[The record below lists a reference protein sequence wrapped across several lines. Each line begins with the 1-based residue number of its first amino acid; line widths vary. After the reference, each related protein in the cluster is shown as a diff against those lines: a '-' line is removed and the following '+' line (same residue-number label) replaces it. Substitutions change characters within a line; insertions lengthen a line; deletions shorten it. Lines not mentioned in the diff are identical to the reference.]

1 MRYATIV
8 PLIGGMTLG
17 AEKSFGE
24 RPSYLMSYKPF
35 YSNDRHLLNHYDNEV
50 PYHVLDDGQ
59 KPSNSVEVVSTVCP
73 CAGLSQL
80 SAGFGDHNENN
91 KWMVTTTKYI
101 LEDLKPNVLY
111 GENAPGFAGKIG
123 QTVREQLRAIAAA
136 AGYTMSVYRTKSL
149 FHGIP
154 QIRERA
160 FYFFW
165 RGDKTP
171 IFNYYRRNRLSI
183 EDIIRSASGNTQ
195 REVIN
200 KKTPS
205 KDDPYYRYILE
216 VIHNGMSHK
225 EFCSKIEPMK
235 ARGNDVLSYIELMGH
250 SYTTVGEWMGENGY
264 DREVQKCEYRVK
276 KVAAGKNLMRRGT
289 VIPKDYIGAFVGH
302 YPTMLTHPDED
313 RYINYREAMTIMG
326 LPQNFELL
334 DQNKT
339 TNHICQNVPVQT
351 AADIAT
357 EVIASLNNEREWIDS
372 SYVFQY
378 NHTQKHKVADTRT
391 KTLVDFLN

>member
-1 MRYATIV
+1 
-8 PLIGGMTLG
+8 MTLG

-35 YSNDRHLLNHYDNEV
+35 YSNDRHILNHYDNEV

-59 KPSNSVEVVSTVCP
+59 TPNNKVEVISSVCP

-80 SAGFGDHNENN
+80 SHGFGDHNENN
-91 KWMVTTTKYI
+91 KWMVTTTKYV
-101 LEDLKPNVLY
+101 LEDLKPSVLY

-123 QTVREQLRAIAAA
+123 QTVREQLRAIAAE

-154 QIRERA
+154 QIRERS

-171 IFNYYRRNRLSI
+171 IFNYYRRDRLSI
-183 EDIIRSASGNTQ
+183 EDTIRSASGNTQ

-216 VIHNGMSHK
+216 VIHNGVSHK
-225 EFCSKIEPMK
+225 EFCSMIEPMK
-235 ARGNDVLSYIELMGH
+235 ARCNDVLSYIELLGH
-250 SYTTVGEWMGENGY
+250 SYTTVGEWMGKNGY
-264 DREVQKCEYRVK
+264 DKEKNVVIEYDEKHHFRNKKLQEKDIKRQKE
-276 KVAAGKNLMRRGT
+276 
-289 VIPKDYIGAFVGH
+289 IEDYLKCKFI
-302 YPTMLTHPDED
+302 
-313 RYINYREAMTIMG
+313 RINEFDYE
-326 LPQNFELL
+326 
-334 DQNKT
+334 
-339 TNHICQNVPVQT
+339 
-351 AADIAT
+351 
-357 EVIASLNNEREWIDS
+357 
-372 SYVFQY
+372 
-378 NHTQKHKVADTRT
+378 
-391 KTLVDFLN
+391 